1 MLIQQVRDE
10 FVVEYKLECQKREAK
25 EIDFG
30 DKIIASWIAAG
41 QQDIADRLKLL
52 VKWFD
57 VYYEATTEFLTYG
70 LPDDY
75 GSLISTEPQLTVRGI
90 REMQTSVQEDETLTT
105 GEVHSIAIYNDGE
118 SYKVVL
124 NDMPTSSGKVRLW
137 YAVNPLYYSPTASKN
152 QEWGTF
158 DGVTFT
164 GSLRIPDKYKDL
176 LILFMLGK
184 CFDDRKLEYENKL
197 LKFVGNLGSTSKDEI
212 RYTPMGGY

>member
-1 MLIQQVRDE
+1 MLIKEVRDE
-10 FVVEYKLECQKREAK
+10 FVVEYELECQKRQINRIEL
-25 EIDFG
+25 I

-41 QQDIADRLKLL
+41 QQDISDRLKLL

-90 REMQTSVQEDETLTT
+90 REMETSVQEDETLTT

-118 SYKVVL
+118 SYKVAL
-124 NDMPTSSGKVRLW
+124 NDMPTTSGKVRLW

-152 QEWGTF
+152 QEWERLTE
-158 DGVTFT
+158 
-164 GSLRIPDKYKDL
+164 LRLP
-176 LILFMLGK
+176 
-184 CFDDRKLEYENKL
+184 E
-197 LKFVGNLGSTSKDEI
+197 V
-212 RYTPMGGY
+212 